1 MNILIADDHHLIIEG
16 FTEILKKEIP
26 EACVFTASNLDELQ
40 EVLSEN
46 KIEILFQDI
55 RLGQH
60 DAREFIFPIIQQYA
74 ELNVIV
80 ITSINDNTS
89 IDSLF
94 KMGIKGYLLKY
105 DQKEEVANAINTV
118 LHGDIYTSPE
128 IVALKKGERIDLE
141 KKIFLTPRETEV
153 LQLIIRGSTTKE
165 ISEKISLSE
174 KTIETHRMNLFLK
187 FDIKNVAGLVRK
199 AILEGFL

>member
-60 DAREFIFPIIQQYA
+60 DAREFIFPIIQQYP

-118 LHGDIYTSPE
+118 LRGDIYTSPE